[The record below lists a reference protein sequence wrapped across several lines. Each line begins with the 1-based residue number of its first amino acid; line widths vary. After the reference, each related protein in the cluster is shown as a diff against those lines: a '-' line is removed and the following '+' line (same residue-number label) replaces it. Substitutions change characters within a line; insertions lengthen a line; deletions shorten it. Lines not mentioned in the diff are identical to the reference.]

1 VGPLESGG
9 SSQTAHPISTII
21 PLPRRRIGLRIV
33 VPVAIFLSLGVVLFV
48 SAGAALTPARRVHV
62 VPVVFER
69 DALANA
75 PDVYSPSETESAHG
89 ARSDRIVQAPGWLEA
104 EPFAV
109 ACTGLADGVL
119 EEVLVLDG
127 QPVEQG
133 QVVAKLVARDA
144 ELALARADAEVL
156 IAQANVGMAEADLDA
171 AKVDWDR
178 PVERQRAV
186 ASTGAELAETVAEL
200 AQLPALIATERAA
213 LDRLTEEHN
222 RAKLALESGAANQI
236 EEIIARKRVE
246 EQVGT
251 VRAMELREGMLKARR
266 DRLGAEVSAAKQRAE
281 LRVEETRALAAT
293 RASAQRA
300 RASLTNAEAVRDEA
314 RLRVDRM
321 TIRAPMTGFIQ
332 RRLKAPGDKVM
343 LGMDDPASAQIALIY
358 DPNRLQV
365 RVDVPLADAAAV
377 HVGQPCEVVVDVL
390 PDRTFAGRVEL
401 MTNEADLQKNTLQV
415 KVKVLD
421 PDPMLR
427 PEMLTRVKF
436 LPAGETSDRSS
447 RSAPAP
453 TSVFIATSSI
463 DHSSP
468 GSVRVW
474 VVRDRRGLVGSAHP
488 VDVEVVSEADGYAHV
503 RGDLRPG
510 DLVAIGADGLRSG
523 QRVRMVEDHK
533 TGGAS

>member
-1 VGPLESGG
+1 VDSLESGG
-9 SSQTAHPISTII
+9 SSQTAHPISTNI

-48 SAGAALTPARRVHV
+48 SAGVALTPARRVQV

-69 DALANA
+69 DALGDA
-75 PDVYSPSETESAHG
+75 PDVNSPTESDASRG
-89 ARSDRIVQAPGWLEA
+89 RQSDRIVQAPGWLEA

-133 QVVAKLVARDA
+133 QVVARLVARDA

-156 IAQANVGMAEADLDA
+156 IAQANVEMAEADLGA
-171 AKVDWDR
+171 ARVDWDR

-246 EQVGT
+246 EQAGA
-251 VRAMELREGMLKARR
+251 VRAIELREGMLEAKRE
-266 DRLGAEVSAAKQRAE
+266 RLGAEVSAAEQRAE
-281 LRVEETRALAAT
+281 LRVDETRALANAH
-293 RASAQRA
+293 ASLNRA
-300 RASLTNAEAVRDEA
+300 RASLANAEAIRDEA
-314 RLRVDRM
+314 RLRVERM
-321 TIRAPMTGFIQ
+321 SIRSPMTGLVQ

-365 RVDVPLADAAAV
+365 RVDVPLADASAV
-377 HVGQPCEVVVDVL
+377 YVGQTCEVVVDVL
-390 PDRTFAGRVEL
+390 PDRIFAGRVEL
-401 MTNEADLQKNTLQV
+401 LTNEADLQKNTLQV

-421 PDPMLR
+421 PDPILR

-436 LPAGETSDRSS
+436 LSVSENSDRSS
-447 RSAPAP
+447 RSTQAN
-453 TSVFIATSSI
+453 TSVLVASSSI
-463 DHSSP
+463 DRGSP
-468 GSVRVW
+468 GSARVW
-474 VVRDRRGLVGSAHP
+474 VVRDRRGLVGSARP
-488 VDVEVVSEADGYAHV
+488 VDVEVVSDAGGYA
-503 RGDLRPG
+503 RILGDLHPG
-510 DLVAIGADGLRSG
+510 DLVAVGAEGLRSG

-533 TGGAS
+533 IGGAS